1 MNTYDP
7 ADYIVYVSM
16 DRENRAAIRPRPDV
30 VEHKLPPGYADTS
43 PRTRLK
49 VPASV
54 SPSLSSGHVVDI
66 TSPFSTARDRSRQ
79 LPAPQPS
86 KLTVRVRFPSPARP
100 RCRGTPSQV
109 SRGTAHVWAVRSAAK
124 SLNFPALASLH
135 RT

>member
-54 SPSLSSGHVVDI
+54 SPSLSSGQVVDI

-86 KLTVRVRFPSPARP
+86 KLTVRVRSRHPLHCDVAGHR
-100 RCRGTPSQV
+100 SQV
-109 SRGTAHVWAVRSAAK
+109 SRDIVHVGSSGW
-124 SLNFPALASLH
+124 
-135 RT
+135 